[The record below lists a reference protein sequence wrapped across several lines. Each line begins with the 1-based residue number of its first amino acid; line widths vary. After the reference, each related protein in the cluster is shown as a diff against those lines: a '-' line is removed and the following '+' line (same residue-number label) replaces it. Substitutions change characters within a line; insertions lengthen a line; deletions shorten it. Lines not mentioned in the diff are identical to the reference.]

1 MNEETLTIEDLIRI
15 FKPYV
20 KTNLFKYSDSF
31 EKVIKDVMEQ
41 ISESGEEKGY
51 RDGYNAGYEAGQ
63 SDKKQEILENLKDM
77 L

>member
-1 MNEETLTIEDLIRI
+1 MNEETLTIEDLIRN

-20 KTNLFKYSDSF
+20 KTNHFKYSDSF

-51 RDGYNAGYEAGQ
+51 RNGYNDGYDAGQ
-63 SDKKQEILENLKDM
+63 SDKKQEILENLRDM